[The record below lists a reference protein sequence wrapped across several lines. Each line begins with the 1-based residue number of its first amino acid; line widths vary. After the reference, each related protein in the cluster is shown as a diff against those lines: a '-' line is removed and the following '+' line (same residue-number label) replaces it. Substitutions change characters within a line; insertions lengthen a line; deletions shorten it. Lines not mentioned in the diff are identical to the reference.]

1 MKEFFLILLF
11 SEWVQLTPVPVDVT
25 GELVLYPSEP
35 ISAIT
40 SGAALHVDLEAFL
53 GGVSTKETGIAQSR
67 QIFDKLIPP
76 GSVYGLLI
84 AEDGE
89 QVLLDEAFLSL
100 QDDKAW
106 LVLRPNSG
114 VPTGIEFEEVVI
126 RSDIFLKEIV
136 VFWKN
141 HSM

>member
-11 SEWVQLTPVPVDVT
+11 SEWVQLTPVPVDVVNK
-25 GELVLYPSEP
+25 LVLHPSEP

-40 SGAALHVDLEAFL
+40 SGAALHVDLEVFL
-53 GGVSTKETGIAQSR
+53 SGVGIDETGIAQSR
-67 QIFDKLIPP
+67 QIFDERIPP

-84 AEDGE
+84 GEDGE
-89 QVLLDEAFLSL
+89 EVLLDEAFLSL
-100 QDDKAW
+100 QNDKPW

-114 VPTGIEFEEVVI
+114 MPTGIEFEEVVI
-126 RSDIFLKEIV
+126 QSDVVLKEIV

-141 HSM
+141 YSM